1 MYLQSK
7 QNLKQICKIKDS
19 VLFMCFFCRFGSPIS
34 IGIYGHPAYETSTF
48 VLEVL
53 RNSPNDVGSFVKI
66 TDEVPENVMFENKQF
81 DATDS
86 GQKSGTKVKNK
97 KKADKIANKIS
108 GIFSLME
115 VFQLIFL

>member
-7 QNLKQICKIKDS
+7 QRLKQTSKKNHLVFS
-19 VLFMCFFCRFGSPIS
+19 LFIFCRFGSPIS
-34 IGIYGHPAYETSTF
+34 IGIYGHPAYEMSIF

-53 RNSPNDVGSFVKI
+53 KKSPNDINSVVKI
-66 TDEVPENVMFENKQF
+66 TDEVPENVMFETKQ
-81 DATDS
+81 TDDNNS
-86 GQKSGTKVKNK
+86 GQKTGTKIKNK
-97 KKADKIANKIS
+97 KKVDKMAAKIS